1 MNILFLTDNL
11 NFTSGVTTHLL
22 NLTRGLEREKN
33 IRLYLICGES
43 DGLERFKDTK
53 INITVNKHFLHKK
66 RGYIN
71 YSKALLYLS
80 NFIKRYKINIVHS
93 HTHYA
98 ANLAAHAA
106 RHRKICTV
114 QTNHGI
120 LPKKGK
126 LNHFKGDKIVAI
138 NEHIY
143 EYILRNK
150 IAPADDIKFIR
161 CGIEVPAVPPK
172 KIVIKLKVLSASRLS
187 EEKGLDIFIKAVSLL
202 PKDDRES
209 AEFII
214 AGEGE
219 EENRLKTLNEKLKTG
234 IKFLGRVT
242 NMPEL
247 LRQTHIFVFP
257 SRSTAEGFPSVITE
271 AAAYNNLIIA
281 AGSEYSE
288 PVFQSDIDGMVFKN
302 GDEYDLMIKIKMAID
317 GYKTFKP
324 MAEHF
329 YSKVKE
335 LYRLKTMI
343 QKHID
348 IYEACLIKK

>member
-11 NFTSGVTTHLL
+11 NFTSGVTSHLL
-22 NLTRGLEREKN
+22 NLTRGLSREKN
-33 IRLYLICGES
+33 IRLYLVCGEA
-43 DGLERFKDTK
+43 DGLERFKDAK

-66 RGYIN
+66 RGYLN

-106 RHRKICTV
+106 KHRKICTV

-126 LNHFKGDKIVAI
+126 LDHFKGDKIIAI

-143 EYILRNK
+143 DYVIKNK
-150 IAPADDIKFIR
+150 IVPAEDVKFIR
-161 CGIEVPAVPPK
+161 CGIEVPVVPPK
-172 KIVIKLKVLSASRLS
+172 KVVVKLKVLSASRLS

-202 PKDDRES
+202 PKDDREN

-219 EENRLKTLNEKLKTG
+219 EEKKLKSLNEKLKTG
-234 IKFLGRVT
+234 IKFLGRAAG
-242 NMPEL
+242 MPDL
-247 LRQTHIFVFP
+247 LRQIHIFVFP
-257 SRSTAEGFPSVITE
+257 SRSAAEGFPAVITE

-281 AGSEYSE
+281 SGSQYIE
-288 PVFQSDIDGMVFKN
+288 PVFQSDIDGLVFKN

-317 GYKTFKP
+317 RYRTFKP

-329 YSKVKE
+329 YYKVKD
-335 LYRLKTMI
+335 LYNLKTMI
-343 QKHID
+343 QKHLD
-348 IYEACLIKK
+348 VYEECRIKK